1 MRTTRQLGVVR
12 TASIC
17 FIIAF
22 LLTAC
27 FLGREILFPL
37 LMAMLFAVLLRP
49 MVSFMNKRLRF
60 PHVIAVLI
68 AVSFGLSVTLAVIY
82 FLSIQIGGFMND
94 LPALKRNISLH
105 LSHIQGW
112 IHDQFKVP
120 VKEQDRYFDSMVN
133 PKRMI
138 TSGSITSLTG
148 PILNAILIPIYTF
161 LILIYRALFLRFLIR
176 VTPNEHHAR
185 LAEIVFEIKSVV
197 RSYILGL
204 LLEMAIVSALTAVGF
219 WIVGVEYFIFLGLLT
234 GILNLIPY
242 IGIIVAL
249 VVSMLVAMVSS
260 PDIAPV
266 IGVLLVNI
274 IVQFIDNNILMPR
287 VVGSKVSINALAS
300 MVAVIVGGHLA
311 GVAGMFLALPVVAI
325 VKVIFD
331 RIETTNAIGYLMGDN
346 IPKTFSWRSIRF
358 PDLNAGGHEEKDEE
372 NREIL

>member
-1 MRTTRQLGVVR
+1 M
-12 TASIC
+12 
-17 FIIAF
+17 
-22 LLTAC
+22 
-27 FLGREILFPL
+27 
-37 LMAMLFAVLLRP
+37 
-49 MVSFMNKRLRF
+49 
-60 PHVIAVLI
+60 
-68 AVSFGLSVTLAVIY
+68 
-82 FLSIQIGGFMND
+82 
-94 LPALKRNISLH
+94 
-105 LSHIQGW
+105 SHIQQW
-112 IHDQFKVP
+112 ITHRFKVP
-120 VKEQDRYFDSMVN
+120 VQEQDRYFDSMVSKN
-133 PKRMI
+133 NML
-138 TSGSITSLTG
+138 TAGSIGSLTG

-176 VTPNEHHAR
+176 VTPEEHYGT
-185 LAEIVFEIKSVV
+185 LMEIVFEIKSVV

-219 WIVGVEYFIFLGLLT
+219 WIVGVEYFIFLGVLT

-249 VVSMLVAMVSS
+249 VISMLVAMVSS
-260 PDIAPV
+260 PDFTPV
-266 IGVLLVNI
+266 IGVLLVNVA
-274 IVQFIDNNILMPR
+274 VQFVDNNILMPR

-331 RIETTNAIGYLMGDN
+331 RFERTNAIGYLMGDS

-358 PDLNAGGHEEKDEE
+358 PDLNAGGNEEEEKDKE